1 MGRERGARDDLLS
14 PLSHSPSTQV
24 CASATKGHFYMQW
37 DPALCPGKTPPR
49 PSFRTAT
56 GAGYRGSA
64 CRRVGGSM
72 TTAAPKRESTSS
84 PRGVGVERDTRPKG
98 LNFLWAILVVAV
110 VAAMCAGVF
119 VMARKAAAANK
130 PPAGVQM
137 GGVPAFGPGGGGG
150 PPPPGSYVPGGAPPP
165 GGAAPAPPAGV
176 QYSYEPAAA
185 GGAPPGAGVLLP
197 GAADGGKPPGAGGY
211 PKI

>member
-1 MGRERGARDDLLS
+1 
-14 PLSHSPSTQV
+14 
-24 CASATKGHFYMQW
+24 
-37 DPALCPGKTPPR
+37 
-49 PSFRTAT
+49 
-56 GAGYRGSA
+56 
-64 CRRVGGSM
+64 M

-165 GGAAPAPPAGV
+165 GGGFMQPVSGRKEKAQIAHTGLLTADTR
-176 QYSYEPAAA
+176 
-185 GGAPPGAGVLLP
+185 GARARNHS
-197 GAADGGKPPGAGGY
+197 K
-211 PKI
+211 